1 MDSYE
6 AVGICEG
13 FIECDDESKILEAW
27 QHLIDTGMA
36 WTLQGSFGR
45 MARQLIDAGLCH
57 EQKNKRVS
65 SYWWVYDDTNSL
77 YNTNN
82 ILLEVCLME
91 NDCVEKRTK
100 EYIEWYKT
108 IPQQI
113 EKVKEEI
120 ERENKTNR
128 IMTTTKEQLQKRQ
141 EQIMFDLKYKKRVS
155 L

>member
-1 MDSYE
+1 
-6 AVGICEG
+6 
-13 FIECDDESKILEAW
+13 
-27 QHLIDTGMA
+27 
-36 WTLQGSFGR
+36 
-45 MARQLIDAGLCH
+45 
-57 EQKNKRVS
+57 
-65 SYWWVYDDTNSL
+65 
-77 YNTNN
+77 
-82 ILLEVCLME
+82 ME

-141 EQIMFDLKYKKRVS
+141 EEIMFDLKYKKRVRQ
-155 L
+155 

>member
-1 MDSYE
+1 
-6 AVGICEG
+6 
-13 FIECDDESKILEAW
+13 
-27 QHLIDTGMA
+27 
-36 WTLQGSFGR
+36 
-45 MARQLIDAGLCH
+45 
-57 EQKNKRVS
+57 
-65 SYWWVYDDTNSL
+65 
-77 YNTNN
+77 
-82 ILLEVCLME
+82 ME

-113 EKVKEEI
+113 EKVKKEI
-120 ERENKTNR
+120 EQQNKVDR